1 MIKKNYQSPIISMEY
16 VDVEETIAT
25 GSNFN
30 TIEVTTEGG
39 DVRFSEYET
48 IEESNKD
55 FNINF

>member
-1 MIKKNYQSPIISMEY
+1 MLKKSYQSPIMSMDY
-16 VDVEETIAT
+16 VDVEESIAT
-25 GSNFN
+25 GSNYH
-30 TIEVTTEGG
+30 TIDVTTEGG